1 MDRKFT
7 LREAMTWLTLAALVA
22 WAWSGT
28 IRNEFMPSLREQFK
42 VIRDQVKSELPP
54 ANKNGHQPASPQP

>member
-1 MDRKFT
+1 
-7 LREAMTWLTLAALVA
+7 MTWLTLDALVA